1 MAPMTAGPGIPSVH
15 AIREALEGVDG
26 AIRYDPLP
34 EDTHGGSD
42 PAAEIWVSEPDAGW
56 DSTGL
61 DNLDPTM
68 DDENITSD
76 GPAVIFEVPPE
87 VTDADIEHVL
97 GKDALTEMSRLH
109 EIRGIDAFGWYV
121 TFHQRTA
128 QHGVHI
134 PLEGALLMAAKV
146 FHHLPIPHDRKVN
159 LAFNAILRHELFHFA
174 ADCMAANWE
183 LATNTAMY
191 WKAKEKYRNA
201 QGYVE
206 HEEAMANAYML
217 RGFQHPRRLL
227 ANSGGASPAL
237 KSYTKQQPAGYKE
250 AYRYAGSRAAYIK
263 GCRDLSTQIQHAS
276 GLPPV
281 PAAMDTLLLYADPF
295 RIDWTRCPI
304 MISDRFDLRR
314 LLGINIDFFTCISA
328 IIETP
333 KFEKSLNKLG
343 PTVQEKWL
351 EQKAKLAQSTSLNS
365 LGFQKWTKGGAD
377 CYSVNV
383 GSHRAHLRLDRG
395 QSTWSA
401 LDIGTHLA
409 MGHGS

>member
-1 MAPMTAGPGIPSVH
+1 MTAGLAIPSVH
-15 AIREALEGVDG
+15 AIRAALEGVDG
-26 AIRYDPLP
+26 AIRDNPLP
-34 EDTHGGSD
+34 EDAHDGTD
-42 PAAEIWVSEPDAGW
+42 PAVEIWMSEPDVGREFA
-56 DSTGL
+56 GL
-61 DNLDPTM
+61 DNPDPTI
-68 DDENITSD
+68 DDDVIASD
-76 GPAVIFEVPPE
+76 GPAVIFEIPPE

-97 GKDALTEMSRLH
+97 GQDTLTEMSRLH
-109 EIRGIDAFGWYV
+109 EIRGIDAYGWYV

-134 PLEGALLMAAKV
+134 PLEGALLMAARV
-146 FHHLPIPHDRKVN
+146 FHHLPIADERKVN
-159 LAFNAILRHELFHFA
+159 LAFHAILRHELFHFA

-183 LATNTAMY
+183 LATGTAMY
-191 WKAKEKYRNA
+191 WKAKEKHRNA

-206 HEEAMANAYML
+206 HEEATANAYML

-227 ANSGGASPAL
+227 ANSGGAPPAL
-237 KSYTKQQPAGYKE
+237 KGFTRQQPAGYKE
-250 AYRYAGSRAAYIK
+250 AYMYAGSRAAYMR
-263 GCRDLSTQIQHAS
+263 GCRDLSTQVQHAS
-276 GLPPV
+276 ALPPV

-314 LLGINIDFFTCISA
+314 LLGISIDFFTCIPA
-328 IIETP
+328 VTETR

-351 EQKAKLAQSTSLNS
+351 EQKSKLAQSTSLNS

-395 QSTWSA
+395 QSTLSA